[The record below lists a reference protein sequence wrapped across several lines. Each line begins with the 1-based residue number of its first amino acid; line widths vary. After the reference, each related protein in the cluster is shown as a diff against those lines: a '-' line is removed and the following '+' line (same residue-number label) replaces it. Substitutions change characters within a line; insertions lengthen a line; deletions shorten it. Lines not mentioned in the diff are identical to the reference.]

1 MVYVIAEAGVNHNG
15 SLDLAYEL
23 IDKASKIGANAIKF
37 QTFITENV
45 LTMNTQKASY
55 QSKLTDVNE
64 TQWEM
69 IKKLELN
76 FSDFEKLH
84 KYSQK
89 KEIEFLSTP
98 FDIKSLN
105 FLTKKLRLRTI
116 KIPSGEITNLPFILE
131 IAKYA
136 NNIILSTGMCN
147 LSDIEL
153 ALATIAFGLIGEDK
167 EKNIKNFYNAY
178 YSDKGQNLIKQRV
191 KILHCTSEYPAPYNE
206 INLNAIKTLKNTF
219 NTEVGYSDHTQGIHI
234 PLAAVTLGA
243 EIIEKHFTID
253 KNLPGPDHKSSIE
266 IEEFSLLI
274 KNIKELK
281 LSLGTGVKLPTVAE
295 IKNRNIIR
303 KFIVANKD
311 IKKGETFTE
320 NNLTIKR
327 SQLGLEPKF
336 FWEIIGKKADKN
348 YLKDDLITS

>member
-23 IDKASKIGANAIKF
+23 VDQASKIGANAIKF

-45 LTMNTQKASY
+45 LTINTQKAPY
-55 QSKLTDVNE
+55 QSKLTDANE
-64 TQWEM
+64 TQWDM
-69 IKKLELN
+69 IKKLELK
-76 FSDFEKLH
+76 FSDFEKLY

-98 FDIKSLN
+98 FDTKSLN
-105 FLTKKLRLRTI
+105 FLTSKLKLQTI

-131 IAKYA
+131 IAKCA
-136 NNIILSTGMCN
+136 NNIILSTGMSN

-153 ALATIAFGLIGEDK
+153 ALATIAFGLLREDK
-167 EKNIKNFYNAY
+167 EKNIRNFYNAY
-178 YSDKGQNLIKQRV
+178 YSVKGQNLIKQKV
-191 KILHCTSEYPAPYNE
+191 KILHCTTEYPAPYDE
-206 INLNAIKTLKNTF
+206 INLRAIQTLKNTF
-219 NTEVGYSDHTQGIHI
+219 NTKVGYSDHTKGIHI

-266 IEEFSLLI
+266 TKEFAMLV

-281 LSLGTGVKLPTVAE
+281 MSLGSGVKLPTVNE
-295 IKNRNIIR
+295 INNRNIIR

-311 IKKGETFTE
+311 IKKGEIFSE
-320 NNLTIKR
+320 KNLTIKR

-336 FWEIIGKKADKN
+336 LWEIIGKKAEKN
-348 YLKDDLITS
+348 YLKDHLITK